1 MRLLAINAVVSALIV
16 AGALLAY
23 DRMVVRPAQTIGI
36 VDVAQI
42 YALKEAEFSQ
52 RLNRSGSDEDRQ
64 QAMLL
69 ARDFSRRFPAALE
82 ELPRDCNC
90 LVVIKA
96 AVVGQTGRTVDL
108 TNHLKAKLEAK

>member
-1 MRLLAINAVVSALIV
+1 MRSFSINAAVSAFLV
-16 AGALLAY
+16 VVALLAY
-23 DRMVVRPAQTIGI
+23 DRMVVRPAQTIGL
-36 VDVAQI
+36 VDIAQI

-64 QAMLL
+64 QAMQL
-69 ARDFSRRFPAALE
+69 ARDFAKRLPAALE

-96 AVVGQTGRTVDL
+96 AVVGQTARTVDL
-108 TNHLKAKLEAK
+108 TGYLKAKLEVK